1 MRVIIAGSRDVN
13 LSKSQIQEVVDASA
27 FEVTSLVCGMARG
40 VDMCGHA
47 WAYVLRMPIAK
58 YPANWEAFGKSAG
71 YKRNVQMA
79 ENADALIAVMKP
91 GGSKGT
97 QHMIDIAQ
105 AKGLQVFVKEW
116 AL

>member
-1 MRVIIAGSRDVN
+1 MRVIIAGSRDIN
-13 LSKSQIQEVVDASA
+13 LLKSQVQEVVDASG
-27 FEVTSLVCGMARG
+27 FELTTLVCGVARG

-47 WAYVLRMPIAK
+47 WAFTRHIPIDK
-58 YPANWEAFGKSAG
+58 YPALWEEHGKSAG

-79 ENADALIAVMKP
+79 DNADALIAVMKP

-105 AKGLQVFVKEW
+105 SKGLRVFIKEW
-116 AL
+116 S